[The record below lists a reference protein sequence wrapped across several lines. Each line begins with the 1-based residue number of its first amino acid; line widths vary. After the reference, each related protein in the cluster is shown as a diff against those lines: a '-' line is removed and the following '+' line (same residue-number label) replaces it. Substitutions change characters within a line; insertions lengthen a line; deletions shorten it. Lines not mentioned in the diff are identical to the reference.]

1 QAERSTKSATS
12 SWKSFTKVA
21 TVGLA
26 GLALAMGASIKE
38 AISWE
43 SAWAGVEKTV
53 DGTAAQMKDLED
65 GLVGMSLRLPATRE
79 EIAGVAEAAGAL
91 GVARPF
97 IEDFTEVMIGLGEST
112 NLTADEAATSLAQFA
127 NIMGT
132 SQDQFESLG
141 DTLVHL
147 GNNGAST
154 ERQILDMALRL
165 AGTGNIIGLTEDDVM
180 ALANAMASMGIEAQ
194 LGGGAF
200 SRVMRDI
207 DRAVAKGG
215 DKLSAFADVSGMS

>member
-1 QAERSTKSATS
+1 MAPWRTISIALQASTVGYTTGLARAGAATKSFGVQAERSTKSATS
-12 SWKSFTKVA
+12 SWRSFTKVA

-97 IEDFTEVMIGLGEST
+97 IEDFTEVMIGLGEAT
-112 NLTADEAATSLAQFA
+112 NLSADEAATGLAQFRSEEH
-127 NIMGT
+127 T
-132 SQDQFESLG
+132 SEL
-141 DTLVHL
+141 H
-147 GNNGAST
+147 
-154 ERQILDMALRL
+154 
-165 AGTGNIIGLTEDDVM
+165 
-180 ALANAMASMGIEAQ
+180 
-194 LGGGAF
+194 
-200 SRVMRDI
+200 
-207 DRAVAKGG
+207 
-215 DKLSAFADVSGMS
+215 